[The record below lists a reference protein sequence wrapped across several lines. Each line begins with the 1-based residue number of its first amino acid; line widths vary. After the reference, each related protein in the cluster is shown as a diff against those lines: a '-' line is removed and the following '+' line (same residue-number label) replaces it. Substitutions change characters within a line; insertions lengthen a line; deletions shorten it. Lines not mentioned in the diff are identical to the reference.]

1 MKKLVIILSVF
12 LVLVLGA
19 GVVSYFSKGFADWQP
34 FQPIVDFFT
43 PAAAI
48 EDPFD
53 GGLLEAPVNTWTEV
67 DLGEEGPEGF
77 SYYYSTEEFD
87 LSEISEESSVAVL
100 LTCKLD
106 GVTFTKVGSYNFST
120 NGLGTDEET
129 VEYNIMALDGENPI
143 IYAGTVG
150 EDEVDGS
157 GFAGGWFSVSEM
169 PDGDDVMEVTNR
181 FVIMALNYDLAD
193 HDFEIVKLELAD

>member
-34 FQPIVDFFT
+34 FQPIFDFFT

-53 GGLLEAPVNTWTEV
+53 GGLLEAPVNAWTEV

-87 LSEISEESSVAVL
+87 LSEISEESVPVL
-100 LTCKLD
+100 ITCKLD
-106 GVTFTKVGSYNFST
+106 GVTFTKAGLFNFST
-120 NGLGTDEET
+120 NGLGTEEET

-169 PDGDDVMEVTNR
+169 PAGDDVMEVTNR
-181 FVIMALNYDLAD
+181 FVIMALNYSLDD
-193 HDFEIVKLELAD
+193 HTFEIVKLELAD

>member
-1 MKKLVIILSVF
+1 MKKVVVVLSIILI
-12 LVLVLGA
+12 LAMGA

-34 FQPIVDFFT
+34 FQPLIDLFT
-43 PAAAI
+43 PAAA
-48 EDPFD
+48 EVEVFD
-53 GGLLEAPVNTWTEV
+53 GGLLEAPVDAWTQA
-67 DLGEEGPEGF
+67 DLGGEGPEGF

-87 LSEISEESSVAVL
+87 LSEISEESVPVL

-106 GVTFTKVGSYNFST
+106 GVTFTKAGLFNFST
-120 NGLGTDEET
+120 NGLGTEEET

-150 EDEVDGS
+150 EDEEDGS

-169 PDGDDVMEVTNR
+169 PDGAETMELTNR
-181 FVIMALNYDLAD
+181 FVIMALNYSLDD
-193 HDFEIVKLELAD
+193 HTFEIIKLELAA